1 MWTFTFAFTNL
12 LILQVLKVTN
22 WSWQVMGCMHQI
34 TNITEVGFKMNMYR
48 LRLRIHSFQSF
59 SSSIQKCVFKL
70 ELQPPKL
77 EPKPKPLI
85 SKTHAEYIK
94 NLHQQGMHL
103 DYVSS
108 VHFETP
114 LMRPDVSW
122 RQCPQGYPNS
132 FPSRVDPG
140 GGVVGASPLYE
151 QKLK

>member
-34 TNITEVGFKMNMYR
+34 TNITEVVFKMNMYR

-59 SSSIQKCVFKL
+59 SSSIQKYVFKL
-70 ELQPPKL
+70 ELQPSKL

-122 RQCPQGYPNS
+122 RQCPKATQTRFHQGLI
-132 FPSRVDPG
+132 REG
-140 GGVVGASPLYE
+140 GSWGHPPYTN
-151 QKLK
+151 KN